1 MIVGGNVDAETI
13 YTILTIVG
21 SFVTTGLAINAFFLR
36 GIFEDLNSVKVTI
49 ATALANDKAKQK
61 EIDELKLNQKILFEV
76 QNNLRERVHYLE
88 GGQKQVLEFIKE
100 NK

>member
-1 MIVGGNVDAETI
+1 MIVGGNVDAGTI